1 LLDSL
6 LQEIINSYHKM
17 DRKSRTEPSPS
28 EALWFCNL
36 QLLGF
41 QASGSPVNLTRST
54 FEHSNPTAFHQ
65 VFYFLFK
72 QLNHEKT
79 KAEFRDCWPILD
91 KKQEA
96 EFRRKVVNFLK
107 EYQKE
112 FPTDLPY
119 TNPSLFQ
126 SPGGRRFTAFLALF
140 SSFVMKMLITK
151 SNDNLLSKPVT
162 KNAMLR
168 KISFSFVVKS
178 EKKALQNAVMFQAE
192 VEKIETNSRISMDKI
207 AEKYFALKKIE
218 SDIEELKTLDELK
231 KSHSEFVVNG
241 AIDKG
246 FVLNHYDK
254 KCEKVKELKD
264 NLKYLFEHHKE
275 NWDNIITV
283 VDDSLPQKRLN
294 FSQYPKEL
302 VADKNLALT
311 FENMITK
318 SLFITGRVLEYI
330 LPSLPIQD
338 AALSSNSLGSQLH
351 LLTELQ
357 EELGMIVEKMKEHV
371 QGMLK
376 ISTKID
382 WSRCELAPTEH
393 LQKDSQVLLPPT
405 PSMLDTLMPGT
416 AARKMELQL
425 LSPDPDTLAPSQP
438 HDDTPLAC
446 QAPDTP
452 VSTGQVSRR
461 ILRRVTPDP
470 SPLLR
475 QSLTHSMISRNSK
488 DESSSRAQDSTKD
501 SLGVFSP
508 VLSSTKSPNN
518 SASSQ
523 VETATADTADITTS
537 QAHNSTQNKIELY
550 RKILHSVGRQE
561 KSQDQ
566 NKSSLLSTW
575 SKHRESLSPRMSPPR
590 KYSPLLSYQTPDKSY
605 QEMDSKLA
613 TRLDQLM
620 TSLTFSDNSM
630 DLSLG
635 NMEMGGDLELLS
647 PHCP

>member
-6 LQEIINSYHKM
+6 LQEIIYYDHKM

-41 QASGSPVNLTRST
+41 QASGSPVNLTRSL

-72 QLNHEKT
+72 QLNLEKT
-79 KAEFRDCWPILD
+79 KTEFRDCWPILD

-96 EFRRKVVNFLK
+96 EFRRKVVNVLK

-126 SPGGRRFTAFLALF
+126 SPGGRRFTAFLASF

-151 SNDNLLSKPVT
+151 SDDNLLSKPVT
-162 KNAMLR
+162 KNAKLK
-168 KISFSFVVKS
+168 KISLSSLAKS

-192 VEKIETNSRISMDKI
+192 VEKIENTSRTSMEKI

-218 SDIEELKTLDELK
+218 CDIEELKTLDELK

-241 AIDKG
+241 VIDKG
-246 FVLNHYDK
+246 FVLENYDK

-264 NLKYLFEHHKE
+264 NLKYLFEHHTE

-294 FSQYPKEL
+294 FNQYPKEL
-302 VADKNLALT
+302 VAENNLALT

-318 SLFITGRVLEYI
+318 SLFITGRVLEFI
-330 LPSLPIQD
+330 LPSLPMQD
-338 AALSSNSLGSQLH
+338 AASSSSNLGSQLH

-376 ISTKID
+376 ISIKID
-382 WSRCELAPTEH
+382 WSRCELAPLEH

-416 AARKMELQL
+416 TARKMELQL
-425 LSPDPDTLAPSQP
+425 LSPDPDTLAPSQV
-438 HDDTPLAC
+438 HNDTPLTS

-461 ILRRVTPDP
+461 ILRRITPDP

-475 QSLTHSMISRNSK
+475 QSLTSSMISRSK
-488 DESSSRAQDSTKD
+488 DESSNRVQDSTKD

-508 VLSSTKSPNN
+508 VLSSTKSPNT
-518 SASSQ
+518 STSSQ
-523 VETATADTADITTS
+523 SESATADTADITSS
-537 QAHNSTQNKIELY
+537 QAHNTTQNKIELY

-575 SKHRESLSPRMSPPR
+575 SKHRESLSPRVSPPR

-647 PHCP
+647 PHC

>member
-1 LLDSL
+1 
-6 LQEIINSYHKM
+6 
-17 DRKSRTEPSPS
+17 
-28 EALWFCNL
+28 
-36 QLLGF
+36 
-41 QASGSPVNLTRST
+41 
-54 FEHSNPTAFHQ
+54 
-65 VFYFLFK
+65 
-72 QLNHEKT
+72 LNHEKT

-151 SNDNLLSKPVT
+151 SDDNLLSKPVT
-162 KNAMLR
+162 KNAKLR

-178 EKKALQNAVMFQAE
+178 EKKALHNAVMFQSE

-241 AIDKG
+241 GIDKE
-246 FVLNHYDK
+246 FVLKHYDK

-264 NLKYLFEHHKE
+264 NLKYLFENHKE
-275 NWDNIITV
+275 NWNNIITV

-302 VADKNLALT
+302 VADKDLALT

-330 LPSLPIQD
+330 LPALPTQD
-338 AALSSNSLGSQLH
+338 AALSSSSLGSQLH

-416 AARKMELQL
+416 ATRKMVELQL
-425 LSPDPDTLAPSQP
+425 LSPDLDTLAPSQA
-438 HDDTPLAC
+438 HNDTPLAC

-475 QSLTHSMISRNSK
+475 QSLTHSMIARNSK
-488 DESSSRAQDSTKD
+488 DEFSSRAQDSTKD

-508 VLSSTKSPNN
+508 VLSSTKSPNI
-518 SASSQ
+518 STSSQ
-523 VETATADTADITTS
+523 VETATADTADITSS

-561 KSQDQ
+561 KPQDQ

-575 SKHRESLSPRMSPPR
+575 SKHRESLSPRVSPPR

-647 PHCP
+647 PHCY